1 MKEKVLHIVDGPSSR
16 WVLEHGKITDEIVV
30 FPLYLSFGHIPR
42 DFTDQELCFSMMSLY
57 NWQKSDR
64 WFEEFPR
71 LKRMVNQD
79 YSSFDKV
86 VVWHGGG
93 AHELLLLYMMAVLTE
108 NNLYHVDIR
117 DNTEFMKKMKSM
129 KNPYMGDV
137 SPYDIS
143 TFNMSLNMKTVSPQE
158 NEEYRKMWHE
168 WTKSKAPYRF
178 TSLVSDCIKEY
189 TGDFMDETILDVIEE
204 EMDQRRIIGSV
215 MGRFMM
221 KNMRIPDAVIHNRIM
236 ELVLDG
242 KINRSVLLSVNRTK
256 S

>member
-16 WVLEHGKITDEIVV
+16 WVLQVGKITDEIFA
-30 FPLYLSFGHIPR
+30 FPLYLSFGPIPK
-42 DFTDQELCFSMMSLY
+42 DFSDQELCYSMMTLY
-57 NWQKSDR
+57 NWPNPDR
-64 WFEEFPR
+64 FFEEFSK
-71 LKRMVNQD
+71 LKRMVKLD
-79 YSSFDKV
+79 YSSYDKV
-86 VVWHGGG
+86 VVWHGGE
-93 AHELLLLYMMAVLTE
+93 AHELLVLYMMAVLTD

-117 DNTEFMKKMKSM
+117 DCSEFMGKMEYIP
-129 KNPYMGDV
+129 NPYMEDV
-137 SPYDIS
+137 SPSDIS
-143 TFNMSLNMKTVSPQE
+143 TFNMASNMKKVSPQE